1 MPGELRTE
9 YRKQV
14 AELEDRVL
22 AMGESAMVMLGDAM
36 RALLDGDT
44 ETPGSVERAEMS
56 LDEAFADTHQQLFLL
71 LARQAPVAA
80 DLRFLTG
87 LLHASIH
94 VERMGGLA
102 LNLARLAATIA
113 GVAGDPDLLAQLR
126 EMETHAQRVMHH
138 SLGAFARRDADAAL
152 ALPGLDEPLDR
163 LNDGIFR
170 RLVDLAA
177 TDRQQLDWALRMVLA
192 ARFLER
198 FGDHAVDI
206 GAQTVFIVTGKLAD
220 L

>member
-1 MPGELRTE
+1 MPDELRQE
-9 YRKQV
+9 YRKQ
-14 AELEDRVL
+14 AADLEDRVL
-22 AMGESAMVMLGDAM
+22 TMGGDALAMLDGAM
-36 RALLDGDT
+36 RALLEGDA
-44 ETPGSVERAEMS
+44 EAAAAVERAEVA
-56 LDEAFADTHQQLFLL
+56 LDASFATAQQQLFLL
-71 LARQAPVAA
+71 IARQAPVAA
-80 DLRFLTG
+80 DLRFLAG

-102 LNLARLAATIA
+102 LNLARLAAD
-113 GVAGDPDLLAQLR
+113 VAAVPGDPNLLAELR
-126 EMETHAQRVMHH
+126 EMATHAERVMRH
-138 SLGAFARRDADAAL
+138 SLGAFARRDAEAAFT
-152 ALPGLDEPLDR
+152 LPELDEPLDQ

-177 TDRQQLDWALRMVLA
+177 TDRLQLDWALRMVLA

-206 GAQTVFIVTGKLAD
+206 GAQTVFVVTGKRVD